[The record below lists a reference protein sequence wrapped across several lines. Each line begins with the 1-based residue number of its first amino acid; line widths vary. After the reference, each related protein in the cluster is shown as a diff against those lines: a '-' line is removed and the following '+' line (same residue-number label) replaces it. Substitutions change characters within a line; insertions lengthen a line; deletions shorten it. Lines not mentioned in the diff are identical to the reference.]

1 MELRHLR
8 YFTAVVEFKGYREAS
23 RRLHIAQP
31 SISQAVS
38 DLEDELGLKLF
49 SRTGRNARL
58 RSEGEIF
65 YADAV
70 RILQQAE
77 TAILTAKRAAQGEVG
92 RLSIGFIGSAT
103 LSFLPD
109 LIRRYKLEYPDVK
122 LVLHDL
128 YPVELDQACD
138 RGEIDIAITRTLSL
152 ERSKNRQSRVLL
164 RDPLVAV
171 LPRSRKLKR
180 KKIRLADLANER
192 FILFHRQGAPGVF
205 DTIVGACRS
214 QGFSPRV
221 DNEPNS
227 MQTILSLV
235 EAEEGVAI
243 VPASTSN
250 LRSNG
255 VQFVR
260 LVPDLYLDLIVA
272 WQLGETSVVV
282 RTFLDFL
289 SANAD
294 AIRAKTELALSSIAR
309 IKSSRSRR
317 RVMWRGD
324 RDASCTS

>member
-8 YFTAVVEFKGYREAS
+8 YFTAVVECSGYREAS

-31 SISQAVS
+31 SISEAVS

-49 SRTGRNARL
+49 SRTHRNARVTA
-58 RSEGEIF
+58 EGEIF

-77 TAILTAKRAAQGEVG
+77 TAILTAKRAALGKIG
-92 RLSIGFIGSAT
+92 KLAIGFIGSAT

-109 LIRRYKLEYPDVK
+109 LIRRYKLEYPNVK
-122 LVLHDL
+122 LSLHDL
-128 YPVELDQACD
+128 YPVELDKACD

-171 LPRSRKLKR
+171 FPRSRKVKS

-192 FILFHRQGAPGVF
+192 FILFHRQGAPAVF

-221 DNEPNS
+221 ENEPNS
-227 MQTILSLV
+227 MQTTLSLV
-235 EAEEGVAI
+235 EAEEGIAI

-272 WQLGETSVVV
+272 WQLGEPSVVV
-282 RTFLDFL
+282 RGFLDFL

-294 AIRAKTELALSSIAR
+294 SIRAKAELALSSIAR
-309 IKSSRSRR
+309 IKS
-317 RVMWRGD
+317 
-324 RDASCTS
+324 

>member
-8 YFTAVVEFKGYREAS
+8 YFTAVVECNGYREAS

-31 SISQAVS
+31 SISEAVS

-49 SRTGRNARL
+49 SRTHRNARL
-58 RSEGEIF
+58 TREGEIF

-70 RILQQAE
+70 RILRQAE
-77 TAILTAKRAAQGEVG
+77 TAILTAKRAAQGKVG

-109 LIRRYKLEYPDVK
+109 LIRRYKLEYPNVK
-122 LVLHDL
+122 LALHDL
-128 YPVELDQACD
+128 YPVEMDKTWD
-138 RGEIDIAITRTLSL
+138 RGEIDIAITRMLSP
-152 ERSKNRQSRVLL
+152 ERSKNLQSRVLL

-171 LPRSRKLKR
+171 LPRSRKLKT

-221 DNEPNS
+221 ENEPNS
-227 MQTILSLV
+227 MQTTLSLV

-260 LVPDLYLDLIVA
+260 LVPDLHLDLIVA
-272 WQLGETSVVV
+272 WSRGETSVIL

-289 SANAD
+289 NANTD
-294 AIRAKTELALSSIAR
+294 AIRAKAELALSSIAR
-309 IKSSRSRR
+309 LK
-317 RVMWRGD
+317 
-324 RDASCTS
+324 A

>member
-8 YFTAVVEFKGYREAS
+8 YFTAVVECKGYREAS

-49 SRTGRNARL
+49 SRNGRNARL
-58 RSEGEIF
+58 RPEGEIF

-70 RILQQAE
+70 RILQLAE
-77 TAILTAKRAAQGEVG
+77 TAILTAKRAAQGKVG

-109 LIRRYKLEYPDVK
+109 LIRRYKLDYPNVK

-128 YPVELDQACD
+128 YPVELDKACD
-138 RGEIDIAITRTLSL
+138 KGEVDIAITRTLSL

-171 LPRSRKLKR
+171 LPRSRKLKS

-221 DNEPNS
+221 ENEPNS

-260 LVPDLYLDLIVA
+260 LVPYLYLDLIVA
-272 WQLGETSVVV
+272 WQLGEPSGVL

-289 SANAD
+289 TANAD
-294 AIRAKTELALSSIAR
+294 AIREKAELALSSIAR
-309 IKSSRSRR
+309 IKS
-317 RVMWRGD
+317 
-324 RDASCTS
+324 

>member
-8 YFTAVVEFKGYREAS
+8 YFTAVVECKGYREAS

-31 SISQAVS
+31 SISEAVS
-38 DLEDELGLKLF
+38 DLEAELGLKLF
-49 SRTGRNARL
+49 SRTGRNARVTP
-58 RSEGEIF
+58 EGEIF
-65 YADAV
+65 YSDAV
-70 RILQQAE
+70 RILQRVE
-77 TAILTAKRAAQGEVG
+77 TAILTAKRAAQGKVG
-92 RLSIGFIGSAT
+92 RLAIGFIGSAT

-122 LVLHDL
+122 LALHDL

-138 RGEIDIAITRTLSL
+138 RGEVDIAITRTLSL
-152 ERSKNRQSRVLL
+152 EHSKDRQSRVLL

-171 LPRSRKLKR
+171 LPGSRKLKLKK
-180 KKIRLADLANER
+180 KKIRLADLADER
-192 FILFHRQGAPGVF
+192 FILFHRKGAPAVF

-221 DNEPNS
+221 ENEPNS

-250 LRSNG
+250 LRSHG

-260 LVPDLYLDLIVA
+260 LAPDLYLDLIAV
-272 WQLGETSVVV
+272 WPLGEPAVVL

-294 AIRAKTELALSSIAR
+294 AIRAKAELALSSIAR
-309 IKSSRSRR
+309 MRS
-317 RVMWRGD
+317 
-324 RDASCTS
+324 

>member
-8 YFTAVVEFKGYREAS
+8 YFTAVVACKGYREAS

-31 SISQAVS
+31 SISEAVS

-49 SRTGRNARL
+49 LRTHRNARL
-58 RSEGEIF
+58 TPEGEIF
-65 YADAV
+65 YADSI

-77 TAILTAKRAAQGEVG
+77 TAILTAKRAAQGKVG

-109 LIRRYKLEYPDVK
+109 LIRRYKLVYPNVK

-128 YPVELDQACD
+128 YPVELDQAWD
-138 RGEIDIAITRTLSL
+138 RGEIDIAITRSL
-152 ERSKNRQSRVLL
+152 EHSKNLQSRVLL

-171 LPRSRKLKR
+171 LPRSRKLKS

-192 FILFHRQGAPGVF
+192 FILFHRKGAPGVF
-205 DTIVGACRS
+205 DTIVGACRA

-221 DNEPNS
+221 ENEPNS

-243 VPASTSN
+243 VPASSSS

-255 VQFVR
+255 VLFVR
-260 LVPDLYLDLIVA
+260 LVPDTLYLDLVVA
-272 WQLGETSVVV
+272 WPQGEPSAVL

-294 AIRAKTELALSSIAR
+294 AIRAKAELALSSITR
-309 IKSSRSRR
+309 IK
-317 RVMWRGD
+317 
-324 RDASCTS
+324 A

>member
-8 YFTAVVEFKGYREAS
+8 YFTAVVECNGYREAS

-31 SISQAVS
+31 SISEAVS
-38 DLEDELGLKLF
+38 GLEDELGLKLF
-49 SRTGRNARL
+49 SRTHRNARL
-58 RSEGEIF
+58 TPEGEIF
-65 YADAV
+65 FADAV

-77 TAILTAKRAAQGEVG
+77 SAIVTAKRAAQGKVG

-109 LIRRYKLEYPDVK
+109 LIRRYKLEYPNVK
-122 LVLHDL
+122 LALHDL
-128 YPVELDQACD
+128 YPVELDKACD
-138 RGEIDIAITRTLSL
+138 RGEIDVAITRTLSL
-152 ERSKNRQSRVLL
+152 QRSKNLQSRVLL

-180 KKIRLADLANER
+180 KRIRLADLANER

-221 DNEPNS
+221 ENEPNS

-260 LVPDLYLDLIVA
+260 LVPDSLYLNLIVA
-272 WQLGETSVVV
+272 WPPGEPSVVL

-294 AIRAKTELALSSIAR
+294 AIRAKAELVLSSIAR
-309 IKSSRSRR
+309 IKR
-317 RVMWRGD
+317 
-324 RDASCTS
+324 

>member
-8 YFTAVVEFKGYREAS
+8 YFTAVVECKGYREAS

-31 SISQAVS
+31 SISEAVS
-38 DLEDELGLKLF
+38 DLEEELGLKLF
-49 SRTGRNARL
+49 SRAHRNARVTP
-58 RSEGEIF
+58 EGEIF
-65 YADAV
+65 YEDAV

-77 TAILTAKRAAQGEVG
+77 TAILTAKRAAEGKVG

-109 LIRRYKLEYPDVK
+109 LIRRYKLEYPNVK
-122 LVLHDL
+122 LALHDL
-128 YPVELDQACD
+128 YPAELDKACD

-164 RDPLVAV
+164 RDPLIAV
-171 LPRSRKLKR
+171 LPRSRKLKLKS
-180 KKIRLADLANER
+180 KKIRLADLAKER

-205 DTIVGACRS
+205 DTIVGACRA
-214 QGFSPRV
+214 QGFSPQV
-221 DNEPNS
+221 ENEPNS

-243 VPASTSN
+243 VPASISN

-260 LVPDLYLDLIVA
+260 LVPDLHLDLIVA
-272 WQLGETSVVV
+272 WSRGETSVIL

-289 SANAD
+289 NANTD
-294 AIRAKTELALSSIAR
+294 AIRAKAELALSSIA
-309 IKSSRSRR
+309 SSIRS
-317 RVMWRGD
+317 
-324 RDASCTS
+324 

>member
-8 YFTAVVEFKGYREAS
+8 YFTAVVACKGYREAS

-31 SISQAVS
+31 SISEAVS

-49 SRTGRNARL
+49 LRTHRNARL
-58 RSEGEIF
+58 TPEGEIF

-77 TAILTAKRAAQGEVG
+77 TAILTAKRAAQGKVG

-109 LIRRYKLEYPDVK
+109 LIRRYKLEYPNVK

-128 YPVELDQACD
+128 YPVELDQAWD
-138 RGEIDIAITRTLSL
+138 RGEIDIAITRSL
-152 ERSKNRQSRVLL
+152 EHSKNLQSRILL

-171 LPRSRKLKR
+171 LPRSRKLKS
-180 KKIRLADLANER
+180 KKIRLADLASER
-192 FILFHRQGAPGVF
+192 FILFHRKGAPAVF

-221 DNEPNS
+221 ENEPNS

-243 VPASTSN
+243 VPASSSS

-255 VQFVR
+255 VQFIR
-260 LVPDLYLDLIVA
+260 LVPGNLYLDLIVA
-272 WQLGETSVVV
+272 WPLGEASAVL

-289 SANAD
+289 SANED
-294 AIRAKTELALSSIAR
+294 AIRAKAELTLSCITR
-309 IKSSRSRR
+309 NRS
-317 RVMWRGD
+317 
-324 RDASCTS
+324 

>member
-8 YFTAVVEFKGYREAS
+8 YFTAVVECKGYREAS

-58 RSEGEIF
+58 RPEGEIF

-77 TAILTAKRAAQGEVG
+77 TAILTAKRAAQGKVG

-109 LIRRYKLEYPDVK
+109 LIRRYKLEYPNVK
-122 LVLHDL
+122 LALHDL
-128 YPVELDQACD
+128 YPVELDKARD

-152 ERSKNRQSRVLL
+152 ERSKNLQSRVLL

-171 LPRSRKLKR
+171 LPRSRKLKT
-180 KKIRLADLANER
+180 KEIRLADLADDR

-221 DNEPNS
+221 ENEPNS

-260 LVPDLYLDLIVA
+260 LVPDSLYLDLVVA
-272 WQLGETSVVV
+272 WPLGEPSVVL

-294 AIRAKTELALSSIAR
+294 AIRAKAKLALSSIAR
-309 IKSSRSRR
+309 IKS
-317 RVMWRGD
+317 
-324 RDASCTS
+324 

>member
-8 YFTAVVEFKGYREAS
+8 YFTAVVECKGYREAS

-31 SISQAVS
+31 SISEAVS

-49 SRTGRNARL
+49 ARTHRNARL
-58 RSEGEIF
+58 TREGEIF

-70 RILQQAE
+70 RILRQAE
-77 TAILTAKRAAQGEVG
+77 TAILTAKRAAQGKVG

-109 LIRRYKLEYPDVK
+109 LIRRYKLEYPNVK
-122 LVLHDL
+122 LALHDL

-138 RGEIDIAITRTLSL
+138 RGEIDVAITRILSL
-152 ERSKNRQSRVLL
+152 EHSKNLQSRVLL

-171 LPRSRKLKR
+171 LPRSRKLKS
-180 KKIRLADLANER
+180 KKIRLSALANER
-192 FILFHRQGAPGVF
+192 FILFHRRGAPGVF

-214 QGFSPRV
+214 QGFSPMV
-221 DNEPNS
+221 ETEPNS

-243 VPASTSN
+243 VPASSGV

-272 WQLGETSVVV
+272 WPPGEPSAVL

-289 SANAD
+289 SANGD
-294 AIRAKTELALSSIAR
+294 AIRAKAELALSSIAR
-309 IKSSRSRR
+309 IRS
-317 RVMWRGD
+317 
-324 RDASCTS
+324 

>member
-1 MELRHLR
+1 VELRHLR
-8 YFTAVVEFKGYREAS
+8 YFTAVVECKGYREAS

-31 SISQAVS
+31 SISEAVS

-49 SRTGRNARL
+49 SRAHRNARVTP
-58 RSEGEIF
+58 EGEIF

-70 RILQQAE
+70 RILQQVE
-77 TAILTAKRAAQGEVG
+77 TAILTAKRAAEGKVG

-103 LSFLPD
+103 LAFLPD
-109 LIRRYKLEYPDVK
+109 LIRRYKLEYPNVK
-122 LVLHDL
+122 LALHDL
-128 YPVELDQACD
+128 YPAELDKACD

-164 RDPLVAV
+164 RDPLIAV
-171 LPRSRKLKR
+171 VPRSRKLKLKS
-180 KKIRLADLANER
+180 KKIRLADLAKER

-214 QGFSPRV
+214 QGFSPQV
-221 DNEPNS
+221 ENEPNS

-243 VPASTSN
+243 VPASISN

-260 LVPDLYLDLIVA
+260 LVPDLHLDLIVA
-272 WQLGETSVVV
+272 WSRGETSVVL

-289 SANAD
+289 NANTD
-294 AIRAKTELALSSIAR
+294 TIRAKAELALSSIAQIR
-309 IKSSRSRR
+309 P
-317 RVMWRGD
+317 
-324 RDASCTS
+324 